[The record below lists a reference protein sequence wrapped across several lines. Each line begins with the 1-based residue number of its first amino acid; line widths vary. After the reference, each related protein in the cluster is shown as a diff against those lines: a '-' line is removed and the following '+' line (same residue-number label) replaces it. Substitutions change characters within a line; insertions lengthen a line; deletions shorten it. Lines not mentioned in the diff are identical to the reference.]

1 MGNETAL
8 IRPELKSEP
17 LRPHQLQ
24 VRYGKGYQIPQD
36 LKNLGFTSSK
46 LDDTA
51 GKYLSMGI
59 TSNMLIPFGRDEQ
72 SKKVAI
78 QIVKQIQTL
87 QRFHKQ
93 TTFKSGVPRFGGHLN
108 GHWKEWH
115 QKGHKIMYVLEWV
128 SEPLKPWL
136 VSEITGVPLLLWP
149 KLERLGSKSS
159 DYFLTHKKGTPESKS
174 FWEAK
179 KAWLLS
185 N

>member
-1 MGNETAL
+1 MGNQAFL
-8 IRPELKSEP
+8 KRPELESEP
-17 LRPHQLQ
+17 QRPHQYL
-24 VRYGKGYQIPQD
+24 VRYGKGYEIPRD
-36 LKNLGFTSSK
+36 LKKIGFTSVK

-59 TSNMLIPFGRDEQ
+59 TSSMLIPFGRDEQ
-72 SKKVAI
+72 SKKIAI
-78 QIVKQIQTL
+78 RIVKQIQTL

-93 TTFKSGVPRFGGHLN
+93 TTFKDGVPEFGRHLN

-149 KLERLGSKSS
+149 TLKRFGSKSS
-159 DYFLTHKKGTPESKS
+159 DYTLTHKKGTPESKS
-174 FWEAK
+174 VWEAQ
-179 KAWLLS
+179 KAWLL
-185 N
+185 NN